1 MIRTLADKNV
11 SIICPKT
18 RVENYLA
25 YCSHVFKISKVK
37 FIKEI
42 KLLGQ
47 NTEILFLDQR
57 HLVLDRIDL
66 LYKKKIGLL
75 IILLWNT
82 DRDYYTYKKK
92 IFLLRKKFKVQL
104 LSQSNFSKNIYFP
117 LNYFKIYRKPSLKS
131 ISGIG
136 ILKRIK
142 YNFPIIYGLYNFTK
156 YFDQAKIFF
165 QNKKLVY
172 VGQGNKDDVIRQLVW
187 LRKQN
192 YSKQINKVCRIISND
207 IKNLSYMEFNKKFY
221 KVFNSKL
228 YQNLPTFLKFFL
240 AQVSFKYLVLSHL
253 SNFENFY
260 HKNNSSYP
268 LDLLRTGIYRKIY
281 HLNFGC
287 SSGNATAEMR
297 QIFLEKFYKNRYLD
311 LRIFKNNENYQS
323 KSIFKVR
330 FKKFHNKVAK
340 FYNFKKY
347 SKNLSELL
355 TQLQKIKSR

>member
-1 MIRTLADKNV
+1 MIKTLSDKNV

-66 LYKKKIGLL
+66 LYKKKIDLL
-75 IILLWNT
+75 IILLWNS

-92 IFLLRKKFKVQL
+92 IYLLKKKFKVQL
-104 LSQSNFSKNIYFP
+104 LSVSNFSKNIYFP
-117 LNYFKIYRKPSLKS
+117 LNNFKLHRKPSLKS

-136 ILKRIK
+136 LLKRIK
-142 YNFPIIYGLYNFTK
+142 YNFPIVYGLYNFTK

-165 QNKKLVY
+165 KDKKLVY
-172 VGQGNKDDVIRQLVW
+172 VGIGNKNDVINQLTW
-187 LRKQN
+187 LKKQN
-192 YSKQINKVCRIISND
+192 YSNQINKVCQIVYND
-207 IKNLSYMEFNKKFY
+207 IKNLSYIEFNKKFY

-228 YQNLPTFLKFFL
+228 YQNLPISLKFFFT
-240 AQVSFKYLVLSHL
+240 QVSIKYLVLSHL

-268 LDLLRTGIYRKIY
+268 LDLLRTGIYYKIH
-281 HLNFGC
+281 HLNFGN

-297 QIFLEKFYKNRYLD
+297 QIYLEKFYKNRFLD
-311 LRIFKNNENYQS
+311 LRIFKNNENFQS
-323 KSIFKVR
+323 KSIFKKR
-330 FKKFHNKVAK
+330 YKKFHNKVTK
-340 FYNFKKY
+340 FFDFKKY
-347 SKNLSELL
+347 SANLSELL
-355 TQLQKIKSR
+355 TQLKKIKSR